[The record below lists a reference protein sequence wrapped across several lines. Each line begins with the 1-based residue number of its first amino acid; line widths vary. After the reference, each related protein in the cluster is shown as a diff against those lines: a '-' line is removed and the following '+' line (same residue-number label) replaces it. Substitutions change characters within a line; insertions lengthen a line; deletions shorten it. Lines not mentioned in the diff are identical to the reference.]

1 MALIKP
7 QKFIVEAFRD
17 QASWIGSLLN
27 PLNFMFNDLSLAFNN
42 QITVKDNLYQ
52 EIKEIKFKNETA
64 SFPLRFRTKF
74 NVYPQ
79 GMLMIYSYNNTLS
92 TPAAL
97 NAAIDWT
104 FTNNEI
110 VISSISGLTASQSY
124 TIKMLVIY
132 G

>member
-1 MALIKP
+1 MAQIKP
-7 QKFIVEAFRD
+7 QKFIVEAFRE

-42 QITVKDNLYQ
+42 QITIKENLYQ
-52 EIKEIKFKNETA
+52 EIKEIKFKNETS
-64 SFPLRFRTKF
+64 SFPLRFKTKF

-79 GMLMIYSYNNTLS
+79 GMMLIYAYNNTLS
-92 TPAAL
+92 APAAL
-97 NAAIDWT
+97 APAIDWT

-110 VISSISGLTASQSY
+110 VISSISGLTAGQTY
-124 TIKMLVIY
+124 TIRMLVIY

>member
-1 MALIKP
+1 MAQIKP
-7 QKFIVEAFRD
+7 QKFIVEAFRE

-42 QITVKDNLYQ
+42 QITIKENLYQ
-52 EIKEIKFKNETA
+52 EIKEIKFKNETS
-64 SFPLRFRTKF
+64 SFPLRFKTKF

-92 TPAAL
+92 TSAAL
-97 NAAIDWT
+97 NSSIDWT

-110 VISSISGLTASQSY
+110 IISSISGLTAGQTY
-124 TIKMLVIY
+124 TLRMLVIY